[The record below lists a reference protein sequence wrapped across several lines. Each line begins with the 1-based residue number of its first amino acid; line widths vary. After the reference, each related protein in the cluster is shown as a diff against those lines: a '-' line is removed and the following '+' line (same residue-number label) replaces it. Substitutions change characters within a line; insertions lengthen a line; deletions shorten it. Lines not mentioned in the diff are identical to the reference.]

1 MSSSVKHLCI
11 GRALAESYTKILRI
25 SRK

>member
-1 MSSSVKHLCI
+1 MSYSVKHLCI